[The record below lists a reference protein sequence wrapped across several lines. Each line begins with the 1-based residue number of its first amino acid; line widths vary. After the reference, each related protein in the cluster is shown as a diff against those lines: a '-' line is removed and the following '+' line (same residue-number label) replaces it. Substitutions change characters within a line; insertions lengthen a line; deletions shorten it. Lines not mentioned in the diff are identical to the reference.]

1 MGEHLPA
8 VTGRISKFKEGHL
21 KTTNPCLATAVR
33 PSTPS
38 FDRYQLHHRAWMKEQ
53 TRLAKEKRPE
63 TTPAEAP
70 AELTGLQK
78 KDVFRLYVERYRPV
92 DIADRLRLP
101 DDLVRGCIAKLHE
114 KPATKKIKG
123 EERPYGSPAGRT
135 CSRRVSRPL
144 FPQSTRTGQLP
155 TCVADPT
162 IHVHVIFVP
171 VFRPSPRACEMVLSS

>member
-1 MGEHLPA
+1 
-8 VTGRISKFKEGHL
+8 
-21 KTTNPCLATAVR
+21 
-33 PSTPS
+33 
-38 FDRYQLHHRAWMKEQ
+38 MKEQ

-123 EERPYGSPAGRT
+123 KSVLTAHPPEEHAAVG
-135 CSRRVSRPL
+135 
-144 FPQSTRTGQLP
+144 
-155 TCVADPT
+155 
-162 IHVHVIFVP
+162 
-171 VFRPSPRACEMVLSS
+171 